1 MNKTVTSFYS
11 ALTEQLN
18 RGATRAVLGLRGFR
32 SDSLREHLRS
42 LLQSVP
48 GSGEAFLSDPVFEA
62 TFGWRPSNATLGGL
76 AGKLLNAKLV
86 HAMRNPPTN
95 LATDYAFPA
104 RRKPYY
110 HQLQAWRAL
119 IEETPPRSVLVTS
132 GTGSGKTECFLVPI
146 LNDLANEL
154 ATRSTPLVGVRAL
167 FLYPLNAL
175 IKSQRDR
182 LIAWSEPFKGGI
194 RYCLFNGDT
203 PNESRPE
210 WKSEV
215 PDRKNLRATPP
226 PILVTNATML
236 EYMLVRNEDRPI
248 LDQSQ
253 GKLRWIVIDEAH
265 TYMGSQA
272 AELTLLL
279 RRVLHAFGCS
289 ADEVHFIATSATIA
303 GDGEH
308 IEEKLREFLA
318 DIAGV
323 SSDRV
328 TLLLGERM
336 VPTLLNGE
344 RPTSGCFP
352 AIEELKKLS
361 AEDLFKTFAASPKMR
376 EMRSV
381 LTQQACSLSSL
392 SRLLGGDGTEEKLSK
407 TLTFLDLCTQAKDGK
422 GIPFL
427 PLRGHI
433 FQRAISGVWA
443 CANGACPGRN
453 DTQLNASDWAFGKIF
468 LERRTCCDVC
478 NCPAFE
484 LVQCG
489 ECGAEHL
496 SAQEVFEKG
505 QEWLKQR
512 QYPQEEDEF
521 QQELEPL
528 DVEDQEEASQE
539 TEEPG
544 QGLNRLIV
552 GHESGNPVALL
563 PDGRLDW
570 NLKDGTIVK
579 LAAPDE
585 KDRLCCPICQSP
597 ERNQMFF
604 RPVRIGAPFLL
615 QTAIPIL
622 LGHLPPFQSGQ
633 EPLPFE
639 GRRLLG
645 FTDSRQGTA
654 RFAAKLQLETERN
667 FVRSVLYHA
676 VADRS
681 RPPDKELIVKKKSEI
696 AALESAAATQPILQD
711 ILKKMRLE
719 LAQLES
725 PPLGRL
731 KWSEAVDRLLT
742 NDNFK
747 RWLLPPLQDQ
757 TFGFTERQLADLCLW
772 REFLFRPKR
781 QFSMEGL
788 GLLCLTYPV
797 IERIDKV
804 PPVAAQR
811 KITIKEWRSLAQVVL
826 DFQIRGRKSV
836 AMPRDT
842 LRWLGYPGA
851 PSYALALGQEKKQH
865 NQQLWPSTVSTINR
879 RSRLVQLLAYAE
891 GLNLEDHADRSVIEE
906 LLLALWVAIRPLLS
920 LTETGRH
927 LELSQQAEIIQV
939 REAWLCPV
947 TRRLLPVV
955 YKDVTP
961 YLPLNAA
968 SREIAICQKFEMPAL
983 PDPFWSKDG
992 PKGAEHWLET
1002 NKDLIRLR
1010 QLGVWTDLS
1019 DRIAG
1024 RPQYFCSAEHSAQIP
1039 GATLTRRE
1047 NEFKNGKLNL
1057 LSCSTTMEL
1066 GVDIGGLTGVAMNN
1080 VPPHPA
1086 NFLQRAGRAGRRG
1099 ETAAVSFI
1107 LCKSTPHGEAVFRNP
1122 LWPFTAKLAVPQ
1134 VSLQSIPIIQRHLNA
1149 LALSVFLCHQT
1160 PNDISKLTCGWFF
1173 ESDEQEQ
1180 SAPWEKFQHWCQTE
1194 AVSDADLNCGFHNL
1208 IKRSALNGRPV
1219 DQLLTATA
1227 TTIGK
1232 ASGNWLDE
1240 CGSLL
1245 DNLEIVKTPKGN
1257 SKAEKAVG
1265 FQLERIRKEYLLGE
1279 LASRR
1284 FLPIYGFPSGVVCLV
1299 TTTVQE
1305 FERRRRQT
1313 HDYREDNRSVRAGY
1327 PSRGLPVAIRDYAP
1341 GTDTVLDGRVY
1352 RSGGI
1357 TLNWQIPVEAEGPP
1371 EIQSL
1376 RWVWR
1381 CGTCGGNGTRNT
1393 LPTVCPHCG
1402 EREGQKLTRHEYI
1415 QPAGFAVDIRWS
1427 PHNDISIPQY
1437 IPVRD
1442 PLISLEGADWLALPT
1457 PELGRYRVSSDGSL
1471 FHRTDGLHG
1480 QGFALCLRCGMA
1492 DSMMTDGRLPRVF
1505 ADENGRPVPHK
1516 RLRGGRANDT
1526 ERECPGS
1533 NEPWAIKQNL
1543 RIGVAT
1549 HTEIFELQLNH
1560 PGGRP
1565 LERVAAYSLNIALR
1579 RALAQRIG
1587 IEEREIGAAV
1597 IPSRDGQGQAVFSI
1611 HLYDTAQGGAGYV
1624 SQALRWLPELFQTAK
1639 QVLSCP
1645 RNCDT
1650 ACQACLLTYDTQYHL
1665 VDLDRNAALSLL
1677 DDNYLNAFQL
1687 PINLHVFGDVSRLE
1701 MEPLLL
1707 ALRRELQRVDAKEV
1721 RVYLGG
1727 NGEEW
1732 EPLQWRLRS
1741 ELIRLHEAG
1750 YKIQLIISGKSLNEL
1765 LPSQRDEL
1773 AAIGSFFGAEIR
1785 IPDEAPGFGKERRE
1799 LLRILE
1805 IGGEKES
1812 VCWAANQSEA
1822 CTPSS
1827 QWGTGVYGAQF
1838 IRGSFDKALQNLPKE
1853 WTLRKPSEL
1862 RDPEGNMFS
1871 IEIRNEL
1878 DGPIGLFG
1886 KNAWNTVCEKVP
1898 ELKRMLEIGPKL
1910 LKVEYSDRYLL
1921 SPIVLR
1927 LLQELLTALESYTG
1941 GTAKTTE
1948 LSILTSK
1955 MVRIDLREPRL
1966 VFHDWR
1972 DANDRQVVFGA
1983 LLNIAGALDF
1993 REMSKNDLPH
2003 ARMFRLHWPDRVSWN
2018 IRLDQGIGYWRVD
2031 RGPKAFPFDQGTDR
2045 QIAYLKELDVK
2056 VYGGSHSYPTFWY
2069 VGATAD

>member
-1 MNKTVTSFYS
+1 MKRTVTSFYS
-11 ALTEQLN
+11 ALTERLN

-42 LLQSVP
+42 LLQAVP
-48 GSGEAFLSDPVFEA
+48 GSGDAFLSDPVFEA
-62 TFGWRPSNATLGGL
+62 TFGWRPSKETFGGL
-76 AGKLLNAKLV
+76 AGKLLNSELV
-86 HAMRNPPTN
+86 NAMRNPPKN
-95 LATDYAFPA
+95 LAADYAFPA
-104 RRKPYY
+104 RRRPYH

-154 ATRSTPLVGVRAL
+154 STRATPLVGVRAL

-182 LIAWSEPFKGGI
+182 LTAWSEPFKGSI

-203 PNESRPE
+203 PNESKLE

-215 PDRKNLRATPP
+215 PDRKTLRTMPP

-236 EYMLVRNEDRPI
+236 EYMLVRNEDKPI

-289 ADEVHFIATSATIA
+289 ADEVRFIATSATIA
-303 GDGEH
+303 GDAEQNK
-308 IEEKLREFLA
+308 EKLRGFLA

-323 SSDRV
+323 SSDRI
-328 TLLLGERM
+328 TLLLGKRA
-336 VPTLLNGE
+336 VPVLPDVNDATTN
-344 RPTSGCFP
+344 RFP
-352 AIEELKKLS
+352 PMEELRELS
-361 AEDLFKTFAASPKMR
+361 AEDLFKVFSGSRKMR

-381 LTQQACSLSSL
+381 LTRQASTLSNL
-392 SRLLGGDGTEEKLSK
+392 SRLLGGDGTEEKLRK
-407 TLTFLDLCTQAKDGK
+407 TLAFLDLCTQAKDEK

-443 CANGACPGRN
+443 CANSACPGRKG
-453 DTQLNASDWAFGKIF
+453 TRLNASDWAFGKIF
-468 LERRTCCDVC
+468 LERRTRCDIC
-478 NCPAFE
+478 NCSVFE
-484 LVQCG
+484 LVQCS

-496 SAQEVFEKG
+496 SAHEVLENGK
-505 QEWLKQR
+505 EWLKQR
-512 QYPQEEDEF
+512 QYPQDEDEF

-528 DVEDQEEASQE
+528 EMEDQEEE
-539 TEEPG
+539 VVEPG

-552 GHESGNPVALL
+552 GNGGGNKVALL
-563 PDGRLDW
+563 PDGQLEW
-570 NLKDGTIVK
+570 NQSNGTIVN
-579 LAAPDE
+579 LVAPDE
-585 KDRLCCPICQSP
+585 KDRLCCSSCQSP
-597 ERNQMFF
+597 ESYQMFF

-622 LGHLPPFQSGQ
+622 LGHLPPFQTSQ
-633 EPLPFE
+633 EALPFE

-667 FVRSVLYHA
+667 FVRSVLYHT

-681 RPPDKELIVKKKSEI
+681 RPPDQELIVKKKSELE
-696 AALESAAATQPILQD
+696 ALEKAAANQPVLQNL
-711 ILKKMRLE
+711 LKEKRME
-719 LAQLES
+719 LAQLNS

-731 KWSEAVDRLLT
+731 KWSEAADRLLT

-747 RWLLPPLQDQ
+747 RWLLPPLHEQ
-757 TFGFTERQLADLCLW
+757 TFGFNERQLAELCLW

-788 GLLCLTYPV
+788 GLLRLAYPG

-804 PPVAAQR
+804 PPVAAR
-811 KITIKEWRSLAQVVL
+811 RRIPIEEWRSLAQVVL
-826 DFQIRGRKSV
+826 DFQIRGRMSV
-836 AMPRDT
+836 AIPRDT
-842 LRWLGYPGA
+842 LRWLGYPGV
-851 PSYALALGQEKKQH
+851 PTYALSPGQERIQR
-865 NQQLWPSTVSTINR
+865 NQQRWPSTVSAATR
-879 RSRLVQLLAYAE
+879 RSRIVQLLAYAE
-891 GLNLEDHADRSVIEE
+891 GLSLEDHGDSSVVEE
-906 LLLALWVAIRPLLS
+906 LLLALWAEISPLLS

-927 LELSQQAEIIQV
+927 LELSQQAEIVQV

-955 YKDVTP
+955 FKNVTP
-961 YLPLNAA
+961 YLPLNTARPELA
-968 SREIAICQKFEMPAL
+968 FCQKVQMPTL
-983 PDPFWSKDG
+983 PTPFWSEDG
-992 PKGAEHWLET
+992 LQAAEHWLES
-1002 NKDLIRLR
+1002 NQELIHLR
-1010 QLGVWTDLS
+1010 ELGVWSDLS
-1019 DRIAG
+1019 DRIAD
-1024 RPQYFCSAEHSAQIP
+1024 RPQYFSSAEHSAQIP

-1047 NEFKNGKLNL
+1047 NKFKNGKLNL
-1057 LSCSTTMEL
+1057 LSCSTTMEM
-1066 GVDIGGLTGVAMNN
+1066 GVDIGGLTAVTMNN

-1099 ETAAVSFI
+1099 ETTAVSFV

-1134 VSLQSIPIIQRHLNA
+1134 VSLQSVPIIQRHLNA
-1149 LALSVFLCHQT
+1149 LALSVFLSHQT
-1160 PNDISKLTCGWFF
+1160 PNDIFKLSCGWFF
-1173 ESDEQEQ
+1173 ESEEQGR

-1194 AVSDADLNCGFHNL
+1194 AVSDPSLKSGFENL
-1208 IKRSALNGRPV
+1208 IRRSVLNGRPV
-1219 DQLLTATA
+1219 EQLLNATSTSMGRA
-1227 TTIGK
+1227 
-1232 ASGNWLDE
+1232 AGNWLGE
-1240 CGSLL
+1240 CRSLL
-1245 DNLEIVKTPKGN
+1245 DNLEIVKTPQGN

-1265 FQLERIRKEYLLGE
+1265 FQLERVRKEYLLGE

-1299 TTTVQE
+1299 TTTAQE
-1305 FERRRRQT
+1305 FESKKHQT
-1313 HDYREDNRSVRAGY
+1313 RDYREDNRSVRAGY
-1327 PSRGLPVAIRDYAP
+1327 PSRGLPIAIRDYAP

-1352 RSGGI
+1352 RSGGV
-1357 TLNWQIPVEAEGPP
+1357 TLNWQIPAEAEGSP

-1381 CGTCGGNGTRNT
+1381 CSTCGGNGTRNT
-1393 LPTVCPHCG
+1393 LPMVCPHCG
-1402 EREGQKLTRHEYI
+1402 EREDQKLTRYEYI
-1415 QPAGFAVDIRWS
+1415 QPAGFAVDIRWT
-1427 PHNDISIPQY
+1427 PHNDITIPQY

-1442 PLISLEGADWLALPT
+1442 PLISMEGADWMALPT
-1457 PELGRYRVSSDGSL
+1457 PELGRYRVSPDGSL

-1492 DSMMTDGRLPRVF
+1492 DSMLTDGKLPRVF
-1505 ADENGRPVPHK
+1505 ADKDGIPVPHK
-1516 RLRGGRANDT
+1516 RLRGGRANDS

-1533 NEPWAIKQNL
+1533 NETWAIKQNL

-1549 HTEIFELQLNH
+1549 HTEILEFQLYY

-1565 LERVAAYSLNIALR
+1565 IERVAAYSLNIALR
-1579 RALAQRIG
+1579 RALSQRIG
-1587 IEEREIGAAV
+1587 IEEREIGAV
-1597 IPSRDGQGQAVFSI
+1597 FSPSRDQHGQPVFSMY
-1611 HLYDTAQGGAGYV
+1611 LFDTAQGGAGYV
-1624 SQALRWLPELFQTAK
+1624 SQALRWLPELFHAAK
-1639 QVLSCP
+1639 EVLSCP

-1665 VDLDRNAALSLL
+1665 DDLDRKAALALL
-1677 DDNYLNAFQL
+1677 DDNYLNAFKL
-1687 PINLHVFGDVSRLE
+1687 PENLQAFGVISRLE
-1701 MEPLLL
+1701 MEPILL
-1707 ALRRELQRVDAKEV
+1707 AVRRELQRIDAKEV

-1727 NGEEW
+1727 DGKEW
-1732 EPLQWRLRS
+1732 EPLQWRLRA

-1750 YKIQLIISGKSLNEL
+1750 YKIQLIISEKSLNEL

-1785 IPDEAPGFGKERRE
+1785 VPSVTPGYESKGPE
-1799 LLRILE
+1799 LLRLLE
-1805 IGGEKES
+1805 IGGEKGS
-1812 VCWAANQSEA
+1812 VCWAVNQSEA
-1822 CTPSS
+1822 CAPSS
-1827 QWGTGVYGAQF
+1827 QWGTGTQGAQF
-1838 IRGSFDKALQNLPKE
+1838 VRGNFNKALQDLPQN
-1853 WTLRKPSEL
+1853 WTLKQPPEL
-1862 RDPEGNMFS
+1862 RDPEGDMFS
-1871 IEIRNEL
+1871 IEIRKEL

-1886 KNAWNTVCEKVP
+1886 KNAWNTVCRKVP
-1898 ELKRMLEIGPKL
+1898 ELKRILESGVNL
-1910 LKVEYSDRYLL
+1910 TKVEYSDRYLL
-1921 SPIVLR
+1921 SPIVVK
-1927 LLQELLTALESYTG
+1927 LLQELLSSLGSYSG
-1941 GTAKTTE
+1941 GTAETTKI
-1948 LSILTSK
+1948 SILTSK
-1955 MVRIDLREPRL
+1955 MGRIDLREPRM

-1972 DANDRQVVFGA
+1972 DANDRREVFET
-1983 LLNIAGALDF
+1983 LLNIAGSLDF
-1993 REMSKNDLPH
+1993 KEMPRNDLPH
-2003 ARMFRLHWPDRVSWN
+2003 ARMLRLHWPDHGAWN
-2018 IRLDQGIGYWRVD
+2018 IRLDQGIGYWRVG
-2031 RGPKAFPFDQGTDR
+2031 RGSRGFPFDQGPDR
-2045 QIAYLKELDVK
+2045 QISFLKELDVE
-2056 VYGGSHSYPTFWY
+2056 VYGGSYSYPTFWY
-2069 VGATAD
+2069 VGAAAH